1 MMKLFT
7 TFMTLI
13 VSTCAFIPT
22 TKPDVK
28 NFAYFGDVKPL
39 NYFDPLLL
47 TTNLSD
53 EEIKYVREAEI
64 QHGRVAMT
72 AFVGLS
78 ALDIFQDK
86 LAVNVLYDLKWE
98 EQVPFWM
105 GVAAY
110 EFARMGAGWKN
121 PFLDGKSYFRLEDN
135 YQPGN
140 VFKLNPENITE
151 RAYNVELSNGRL
163 AMFACLG
170 YLAEEYVTKVP
181 IF

>member
-1 MMKLFT
+1 MFT
-7 TFMTLI
+7 ILTTLLA
-13 VSTCAFIPT
+13 SAHAFVPT
-22 TKPDVK
+22 SKPDVK

-39 NYFDPLLL
+39 DYFDPLSLSS
-47 TTNLSD
+47 NLS
-53 EEIKYVREAEI
+53 EEQIKYVRESEL
-64 QHGRVAMT
+64 QHARVAMA

-98 EQVPFWM
+98 EQIPFWM
-105 GVAAY
+105 GVGAY

-121 PFLDGKSYFRLEDN
+121 PFLDGKSYFRLEDD

-140 VFKLNPENITE
+140 VFKVPANKYTDVQLEK
-151 RAYNVELSNGRL
+151 ELSNGRL
-163 AMFACLG
+163 AMLG
-170 YLAEEYVTKVP
+170 TMGYIAQELVQQHP

>member
-1 MMKLFT
+1 MFTIFT
-7 TFMTLI
+7 TLLA
-13 VSTCAFIPT
+13 SAHAFVPT
-22 TKPDVK
+22 SKPDVK

-39 NYFDPLLL
+39 DYFDPLSLSS
-47 TTNLSD
+47 NLS
-53 EEIKYVREAEI
+53 EEQIKYVRESEL
-64 QHGRVAMT
+64 QHARVAMA

-98 EQVPFWM
+98 EQIPFWM
-105 GVAAY
+105 GVGAY

-121 PFLDGKSYFRLEDN
+121 PFLDGKSYFRLEDD

-140 VFKLNPENITE
+140 VLKMNPESITE